1 MSKTPFS
8 QVCKGVAENKSRP
21 PLLTKFLLERII
33 KMLGNIKKKLNSED
47 GAVQIV
53 EATFVFPIMFIILFF
68 LIYMGN
74 AHYIKAQVESVVES
88 RALEGAA
95 YCADPIL
102 QTIKETNAV
111 PSLSSLKT
119 EPYRYVF
126 GGMDKIENKI
136 ASSVKS
142 DIESK
147 SASFFK
153 NMKPNLR
160 TSKTNIAKFNNY
172 VVYSTFSVELKYE
185 IQFPIKFLGEDAPPI
200 LTINSRA
207 EVPVNDTAEFIRNTD
222 MVIDLF
228 HGTKVG
234 QSISNVFGKIND
246 FISSF
251 ASK

>member
-1 MSKTPFS
+1 
-8 QVCKGVAENKSRP
+8 
-21 PLLTKFLLERII
+21 
-33 KMLGNIKKKLNSED
+33 MLGKLKSKLNKED

-53 EATFVFPIMFIILFF
+53 EAAFVFPIMFIILFF

-74 AHYIKAQVESVVES
+74 AYYVKAQVESVVET
-88 RALEGAA
+88 RALEGAG

-102 QTIKETNAV
+102 QTIKETDAV

-126 GGMDKIENKI
+126 GGMNAIENKI
-136 ASSVKS
+136 ADSVEK
-142 DIESK
+142 DIEGKAS
-147 SASFFK
+147 SFFK
-153 NMKPNLR
+153 NMEPNLK
-160 TSKTNIAKFNNY
+160 TSKANIAKFNNY
-172 VVYSTFSVELKYE
+172 VVYSTFSVEVKYE
-185 IQFPIKFLGEDAPPI
+185 VKFPISFLGAEAPTV

-228 HGTKVG
+228 HGTKIG
-234 QSISNVFGKIND
+234 QSISDVFGKIND